1 MNRYV
6 FIGENDII
14 IWVNYD
20 KNIVGFKQGKSRV
33 GIESMGG
40 DMSKLWIRF
49 RVCGEKPYNRDF
61 FY

>member
-33 GIESMGG
+33 GIESIGG
-40 DMSKLWIRF
+40 IW
-49 RVCGEKPYNRDF
+49 VNYE
-61 FY
+61 